1 MRRETPIGSLS
12 DCSEMVDD
20 DSDWWKE
27 TPTIKVSDT
36 DAT

>member
-12 DCSEMVDD
+12 DRSEMVDD
-20 DSDWWKE
+20 DSDWCTE
-27 TPTIKVSDT
+27 TPIKMSDT